1 MMRVAIVGAGV
12 IGAAV
17 AEALAARGTQVEMFD
32 VRAPGAG
39 ASQASAGVLCPY
51 IEATPGSAL
60 LTLGTRSL
68 AMWDDFASGIR
79 ERSGRSVE
87 YQRTGTLE
95 VALTDVERSH
105 LRASADWLSTQG
117 VPHTWLEDGALL
129 ACEPSVFPAA
139 RAGLFIHDHGFIN
152 VPQLV
157 SALLQAA
164 RLQGA
169 TIETPREILHV
180 DPEPAGAVRL
190 RVDGDWREYDA
201 CVLAAGSWTG
211 RVRVSGLSALPV
223 RPIRGQLLHLT
234 WNGPAVPT
242 RSIWGTQCYT
252 VPWSD
257 GSLLVGATVEDVGFD
272 ENSTAEGVA
281 GLLDAVRALLP
292 DARSAAVRE
301 VRVGLRPATADAL
314 PLLGPWPTCP
324 RLVVAAGHYRNG
336 ILLAPLT
343 ADVVTRLLV
352 DEDVDQALAITRP
365 DRHL

>member
-17 AEALAARGTQVEMFD
+17 AEALAARGTQVAMFD
-32 VRAPGAG
+32 MRAPGAG

-60 LTLGTRSL
+60 LALGTRSL
-68 AMWDDFASGIR
+68 AMWDEFAAGLMA
-79 ERSGRSVE
+79 RSGRTFD
-87 YQRTGTLE
+87 YQRRGTLE
-95 VALTDVERSH
+95 VALTESECAH
-105 LRASADWLSTQG
+105 LQVTAAWLAHQGIAHTFLEGPALHGCEASVST
-117 VPHTWLEDGALL
+117 EAL
-129 ACEPSVFPAA
+129 
-139 RAGLFIHDHGFIN
+139 AGLHVHDHGFVH
-152 VPQLV
+152 VPHLV
-157 SALLQAA
+157 AALLQAA
-164 RLQGA
+164 RLQGT
-169 TIETPREILHV
+169 TIETPREILQI
-180 DPEPAGAVRL
+180 DPQATTVRV
-190 RVDGDWREYDA
+190 RVDGTWREYDE
-201 CVLAAGSWTG
+201 CVLATGSWTS
-211 RVRVSGLSALPV
+211 RVRVTGMPQLPV
-223 RPIRGQLLHLT
+223 RPIRGQLLQLT
-234 WNGPAVPT
+234 WNGPSAPT

-292 DARSAAVRE
+292 SARSAAVRE